1 MSRTDMKDYL
11 QSGIDQGFISFNDDK
26 SRITYIHQNKERNYN
41 NPEEKVQAETFL
53 KLILDYNY
61 PVSRIRQFVPVTMG
75 REVKEADIVVYADEM
90 CLCPHILV
98 ECKRQEVSEAEYQQA
113 IEQAYSYAFALPSDV
128 KYVWVTSGIKSDY
141 FEVDK
146 SQNTRNQLPDIPQY
160 GVENIANY
168 KYVYGAQYL
177 PEEKGKQKFFDLSV
191 IDQSELTRRFKQ
203 AHEAL
208 WAGGQLN
215 PSEAFDE
222 LDKLIFCKI
231 WDERKA
237 RNVGEPYDFQ
247 IITVSKTEEKDER
260 KRRLIENDNLYNRV
274 KALYEEGRKRDAEVF
289 RDNIRLTPEKIRTVV
304 SYLESVN
311 LGDTDLDSKGRAF
324 ETFMGSFFRG
334 NFGQYFTPREIV
346 SFIVDVLPI
355 KHDSKVLDT
364 SCGSGGF
371 LLYALNKVRNEAT
384 EYYPNYKNDARQYAR
399 WFPYWHDFAQNNL
412 YGIEISEQI
421 SRAAKMNM
429 IIHDDGHTNVITSD
443 GLVSDETILAK
454 TNNSGF
460 KYGTFDFIITNP
472 PFGSTIRQSEQAYL
486 KTYQLGK
493 KEEDWLAV
501 KAMPENIRDGQS
513 TEVLFIEQDYK
524 FLKEGGYL
532 AIVLPDGILTNSS
545 MQYVRTQIEDWFR
558 IVAVVSMPQTAFAA
572 NGAGVKSSVL
582 FLKKWSK
589 EQTAKLVDT
598 KKNIEGELLKN
609 SNYIMQRQTWDLEIR
624 EKQREKANDIKA
636 KQRITVTAAK
646 QTEEYKTWNS
656 ELLAEYASKVEELKT
671 QLIEK
676 YQQTKQSKLPDYPIF
691 MAIAEEIG
699 YDATGKKTANNEL
712 DVIGEELKKFI
723 NSID

>member
-1 MSRTDMKDYL
+1 M
-11 QSGIDQGFISFNDDK
+11 
-26 SRITYIHQNKERNYN
+26 
-41 NPEEKVQAETFL
+41 
-53 KLILDYNY
+53 
-61 PVSRIRQFVPVTMG
+61 
-75 REVKEADIVVYADEM
+75 
-90 CLCPHILV
+90 
-98 ECKRQEVSEAEYQQA
+98 
-113 IEQAYSYAFALPSDV
+113 

-146 SQNTRNQLPDIPQY
+146 SQNTRNQLPDIPQF
-160 GVENIANY
+160 GVDSIATY

-237 RNVGEPYDFQ
+237 RNIGEPYDFQ

-274 KALYEEGRKRDAEVF
+274 TALYEEGRKRDAEVF

-443 GLVSDETILAK
+443 GLVSDETLQMK
-454 TNNSGF
+454 TNNHGF
-460 KYGTFDFIITNP
+460 KYGTVDFIITNP

-486 KTYQLGK
+486 KTYQFGK

-501 KAMPENIRDGQS
+501 KAVSENTRDGQS

-524 FLKEGGYL
+524 YLKEGGYL

-545 MQYVRTQIEDWFR
+545 LQYVRTQIEDWFR
-558 IVAVVSMPQTAFAA
+558 IVAVVSMPQIAFAA

-598 KKNIEGELLKN
+598 KKDIEGELLKN

-624 EKQREKANDIKA
+624 EKQRNKANDIKT
-636 KQRITVTAAK
+636 KHRITATVAK

-723 NSID
+723 KTIESEKL

>member
-1 MSRTDMKDYL
+1 MKDYIKI
-11 QSGIDQGFISFNDDK
+11 GIEKNLISFNEDM
-26 SRITYIHQNKERNYN
+26 SRITYVFQNKERNFN

-53 KLILDYNY
+53 RLILDYNY
-61 PVSRIRQFVPVTMG
+61 PENRIRQFVPVTMG
-75 REVKEADIVVYADEM
+75 REVKEADIVVYENDM
-90 CLCPHILV
+90 CTIPHILV

-113 IEQAYSYAFALPSDV
+113 IEQAYSYAFALPCDV

-146 SQNTRNQLPDIPQY
+146 NQNTRNQMPDIPQF
-160 GVENIANY
+160 GVKNVASY
-168 KYVYGAQYL
+168 KYVYEAQYL
-177 PEEKGKQKFFDLSV
+177 PEETGKQRFFDLAV

-231 WDERKA
+231 WDERKP
-237 RNVGEPYDFQ
+237 RRMGEPYDFQ
-247 IITVSKTEEKDER
+247 IITVPKEVEKSEA
-260 KRRLIENDNLYNRV
+260 KRRLIENDNLYKRV
-274 KALYEEGRKRDAEVF
+274 MALYEEGRKKDQEVF

-311 LGDTDLDSKGRAF
+311 LGETDLDSKGRAF

-346 SFIVDVLPI
+346 KFIVDVLPI
-355 KHDSKVLDT
+355 EHDSKVLDT

-371 LLYALNKVRNEAT
+371 LLYALNKVREKAT
-384 EYYPNYKNDARQYAR
+384 ELYPKYKTDTRQYKH
-399 WFPYWHDFAQNNL
+399 WFSYWHDFAEKNL

-429 IIHDDGHTNVITSD
+429 IIHDDGHTNVITLD
-443 GLVSDETILAK
+443 GLVSDDTIISR
-454 TNNSGF
+454 TNNQGF

-472 PFGSTIRQSEQAYL
+472 PFGSTVRQTEQAYL

-501 KAMPENIRDGQS
+501 AARPLDTRDGQS

-532 AIVLPDGILTNSS
+532 AIVLPDGVLTNSS

-558 IVAVVSMPQTAFAA
+558 IVAVISMPQTAFAA

-582 FLKKWSK
+582 FLKKWTK
-589 EQTAKLVDT
+589 EQTDKLTST
-598 KKNIEGELLKN
+598 KKNIEIQLLN
-609 SNYIMQRQTWDLEIR
+609 DNNYIAQRQQWDKEIKYQQ
-624 EKQREKANDIKA
+624 KQKSNEIKSAQNISATDA
-636 KQRITVTAAK
+636 KK
-646 QTEEYKTWNS
+646 TEEYKLWNAD
-656 ELLAEYASKVEELKT
+656 LLAMYADKVDELKNRLT
-671 QLIEK
+671 EE
-676 YQQTKQSKLPDYPIF
+676 YQSTKQKQLPDYPIF
-691 MAIAEEIG
+691 MAIAEQIG
-699 YDATGKKTANNEL
+699 YDATGKKIAVNEL
-712 DVIGEELKKFI
+712 DIIGEELKNFI
-723 NSID
+723 ETL